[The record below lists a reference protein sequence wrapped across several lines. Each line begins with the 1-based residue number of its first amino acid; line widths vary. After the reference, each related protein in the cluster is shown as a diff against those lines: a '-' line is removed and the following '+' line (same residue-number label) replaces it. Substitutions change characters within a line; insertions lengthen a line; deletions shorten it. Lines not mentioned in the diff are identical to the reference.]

1 MASIPADPTTMQQS
15 FTDIL
20 QATCQAVS
28 AAFARSRV
36 ARDNAGDLQQIG
48 PRERQYDVVAA
59 VHYGAGDL
67 RRIILG
73 CDRSLAQA
81 FGPETVLP
89 AAEAPADLAEESDP
103 ARLGLG
109 LFAANLQRALAPQ
122 LALADRAQG
131 FLLHDSSIF
140 RVRAQGARNFL
151 LRAPTAAGNLH
162 VLVDLEP
169 RAVRRNPFT
178 GTGLRSGS
186 TIVDTESDMGIVDP
200 EMIAKIMAHLA
211 QNEADVELKVSVSR
225 DRVGL
230 LPATVL
236 AGDLD
241 AADHSL
247 VITAAGLGGRLSEWI
262 AGAEIEIVFIVQDKL
277 LQCVCR
283 VEELTRSDLDDSITL
298 PLLRL
303 GFPDRVTYGQ
313 RRGAF
318 RIVPHD
324 LLQGTIRRRSVA
336 GENSGGQDFPIRIV
350 DVSFTGIQVIMTS
363 NTLLSGFKWGT
374 PVTGRIE
381 LPLPYDAITVPGT
394 VRRLTLLPDKA
405 GRKAVSL
412 GIEFEDDG
420 SQDPDVLSTLRAF
433 VQDHQRKNLE
443 GEVQVTPCLV

>member
-1 MASIPADPTTMQQS
+1 MQQS

-20 QATCQAVS
+20 QAACQAVS

-36 ARDNAGDLQQIG
+36 ACDSAGDLQQIA
-48 PRERQYDVVAA
+48 PRERRYDMVAA
-59 VHYGAGDL
+59 VHYATGDL
-67 RRIILG
+67 RRIVLG
-73 CDRSLAQA
+73 CDRSLAVA
-81 FGPETVLP
+81 FS
-89 AAEAPADLAEESDP
+89 AEAPLPTGESSADLADESDS

-109 LFAANLQRALAPQ
+109 LFTENLQRAFAPQ
-122 LALADRAQG
+122 LALADRSQR
-131 FLLHDSSIF
+131 FLLHDSSSF

-151 LRAPTAAGNLH
+151 LRVPTAAGDLR
-162 VLVDLEP
+162 VLFDLEP

-178 GTGLRSGS
+178 RAGPRPGS

-200 EMIAKIMAHLA
+200 EVIAKIMAHLA

-225 DRVGL
+225 DRIGL

-236 AGDLD
+236 ASGFD
-241 AADHSL
+241 AADNSL

-283 VEELTRSDLDDSITL
+283 VEELTRSHLDDTITL

-324 LLQGTIRRRSVA
+324 RLQGTIYRRSVA
-336 GENSGGQDFPIRIV
+336 GESTGGQGFPIRIV
-350 DVSFTGIQVIMTS
+350 DISFTGLQVVMTS

-374 PVTGRIE
+374 PVSGRIE
-381 LPLPYDAITVPGT
+381 LPLPYDAITIPGT
-394 VRRLTLLPDKA
+394 VRRLTLLPDKE
-405 GRKAVSL
+405 GRKAVNL
-412 GIEFEDDG
+412 GIEFEEDG
-420 SQDPDVLSTLRAF
+420 SLDPVALSTLRAF
-433 VQDHQRKNLE
+433 VQDLQRKNLE
-443 GEVQVTPCLV
+443 GDVQVTSCLV